1 MISLPKR
8 PTERIIIAIAFSLAA
23 HIAILLTKPFDLPR
37 TEPLL
42 PPLIARLEPLLV
54 VMDKPASKSEPKPRP
69 TPRQEP
75 VISEK
80 QPADSSPL
88 PESRVE
94 EPQIDPASLN
104 EQATEEPQIDPEPQ
118 PEPETEP
125 PIAEEPIKEPSPLHP
140 LPKQAELVFA
150 VSKGNGFNI
159 GESRHRLEI
168 GKDKAYKLK
177 VSSVT
182 TGLAG
187 LLKTFELEQQSNGLL
202 TDRGLRPDQ
211 FSETKHSSKG
221 KEQRKAG
228 FDWQNNRLSFLHG
241 GQTPLPEQ
249 AQDIISFLYQLSQL
263 PLNNEIVQIHIS
275 NGKKLERYELAIG
288 KEEEIETPLGK
299 LRTLPLRKIHAPN
312 EEGVEVW
319 LGLEYRLLPVKIRH
333 IDRTGGIAGEMVISD
348 IRVADE

>member
-1 MISLPKR
+1 M
-8 PTERIIIAIAFSLAA
+8 
-23 HIAILLTKPFDLPR
+23 
-37 TEPLL
+37 
-42 PPLIARLEPLLV
+42 
-54 VMDKPASKSEPKPRP
+54 VMDKPASKPESKSRP
-69 TPRQEP
+69 TPKQEP
-75 VISEK
+75 VIPEE
-80 QPADSSPL
+80 QPADSPPL
-88 PESRVE
+88 PESQTD
-94 EPQIDPASLN
+94 EPQIDRASLN
-104 EQATEEPQIDPEPQ
+104 EQTEEPQIDPEPQ
-118 PEPETEP
+118 PEPEAEP
-125 PIAEEPIKEPSPLHP
+125 QPPTAEEPIKEPGPLHP

-168 GKDKAYKLK
+168 GKDKTYKLK

-202 TDRGLRPDQ
+202 TAQGLRPDQ

-221 KEQRKAG
+221 KEQRKAE

-288 KEEEIETPLGK
+288 KEEEIVTSLGK
-299 LRTLPLRKIHAPN
+299 LRTLPLRKIHAQN

-333 IDRTGGIAGEMVISD
+333 IDRAGGIAGEMVISD

>member
-1 MISLPKR
+1 MTSLPKR
-8 PTERIIIAIAFSLAA
+8 PTGIIIVAIVFSLAV
-23 HIAILLTKPFDLPR
+23 HITILLTKPFDLPR
-37 TEPLL
+37 TKSIL
-42 PPLIARLEPLLV
+42 PPLAARLEPLPA
-54 VMDKPASKSEPKPRP
+54 VMDKPAPKPEPKPRP
-69 TPRQEP
+69 TPKRKP

-88 PESRVE
+88 PES
-94 EPQIDPASLN
+94 Q
-104 EQATEEPQIDPEPQ
+104 TEEPQIDPEPQ
-118 PEPETEP
+118 PEPEAEPQP
-125 PIAEEPIKEPSPLHP
+125 PIAEEPIKEPAPLHP
-140 LPKQAELVFA
+140 LPKQAELVFG

-168 GKDKAYKLK
+168 GKDKSYKLK

-263 PLNNEIVQIHIS
+263 PLDKKVVQIHIS

-288 KEEEIETPLGK
+288 KEEEITTPLGK
-299 LRTLPLRKIHAPN
+299 LRTLPLRKIHAQN

-333 IDRTGGIAGEMVISD
+333 IDRAGGIAGEMVISD

>member
-1 MISLPKR
+1 MVIN
-8 PTERIIIAIAFSLAA
+8 
-23 HIAILLTKPFDLPR
+23 KP
-37 TEPLL
+37 
-42 PPLIARLEPLLV
+42 V
-54 VMDKPASKSEPKPRP
+54 SKPDPIP
-69 TPRQEP
+69 TPKQEP
-75 VISEK
+75 AIPEK
-80 QPADSSPL
+80 QPDDTPPL
-88 PESRVE
+88 PESQAE
-94 EPQIDPASLN
+94 KAQIDPASLN
-104 EQATEEPQIDPEPQ
+104 ERATEEPQIDPEPQ

-125 PIAEEPIKEPSPLHP
+125 PIAEEPIKEPAPLHP

-159 GESRHRLEI
+159 GESRHRLKI
-168 GKDKAYKLK
+168 GKDKTYQLK

-202 TDRGLRPDQ
+202 TARGLRPDQ

-241 GQTPLPEQ
+241 DQPPLPEQ

-263 PLNNEIVQIHIS
+263 PLDKEIVQLHIT

-288 KEEEIETPLGK
+288 KEEEIVTPLGK
-299 LRTLPLRKIHAPN
+299 LRTLPLRKIHAQN

-333 IDRTGGIAGEMVISD
+333 IDRAGGIAGEMVISD

>member
-1 MISLPKR
+1 MTLLPK
-8 PTERIIIAIAFSLAA
+8 PPAGRILIAIAFSLAV
-23 HIAILLTKPFDLPR
+23 HFTILLTKTIDLPR
-37 TEPLL
+37 TDPIL
-42 PPLIARLEPLLV
+42 PPLIARLEPLPAV
-54 VMDKPASKSEPKPRP
+54 VDKPVSKSEPKPRP

-75 VISEK
+75 VISEE
-80 QPADSSPL
+80 QPADTPRL
-88 PESRVE
+88 PESQTD

-104 EQATEEPQIDPEPQ
+104 EHATEEPQIDPEPQ
-118 PEPETEP
+118 PEAEPQP
-125 PIAEEPIKEPSPLHP
+125 PIAEEAIKEPAPLHP
-140 LPKQAELVFA
+140 LPKQAELIFS

-177 VSSVT
+177 VSSMT

-187 LLKTFELEQQSNGLL
+187 LLKTYELEQQSNGFL
-202 TDRGLRPDQ
+202 TAQGLRPDQ

-263 PLNNEIVQIHIS
+263 PLDKEIVQIHIS

-288 KEEEIETPLGK
+288 AEEEIETPLGK
-299 LRTLPLRKIHAPN
+299 LRTLPLRKIHAQN

-333 IDRTGGIAGEMVISD
+333 IDRSGGIAGEMVISD